1 MTKRQIL
8 KALNHIESTGAGFWR
23 RGSDNVIH
31 IYLRMAHGNDPTAW
45 INARAVENHFGARV
59 REVKPDGQSG
69 HVVVS
74 IRGFYKAGAQS

>member
-1 MTKRQIL
+1 
-8 KALNHIESTGAGFWR
+8 
-23 RGSDNVIH
+23 
-31 IYLRMAHGNDPTAW
+31 MAHGNDPTAW